1 MKEIILK
8 VEGMHCE
15 GCEKR
20 IQNAIKNIEGVESVT
35 ANYNDGTVK
44 VTLIKDIEKN
54 IVTETIEDIGFEVK
68 ED

>member
-1 MKEIILK
+1 
-8 VEGMHCE
+8 MHCE

-35 ANYNDGTVK
+35 SNYNDGTVK
-44 VTLIKDIEKN
+44 VILIKDIEKN
-54 IVTETIEDIGFEVK
+54 IVTEIIEDIGFEVK